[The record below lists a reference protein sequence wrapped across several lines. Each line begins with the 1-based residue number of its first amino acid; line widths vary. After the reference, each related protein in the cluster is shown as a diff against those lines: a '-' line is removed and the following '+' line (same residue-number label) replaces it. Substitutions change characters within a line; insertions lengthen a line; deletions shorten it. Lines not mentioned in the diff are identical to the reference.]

1 MKKSHTRVKKEKGI
15 SFDRPVLEPNAAGI
29 DVGSRQMFVSVP
41 PDRDSQPVRG
51 FDVFTDDLN
60 QLADWLEGC
69 GVTTVAMESTG
80 VYWIPLF
87 EILEQRKLRPCL
99 VDARHMKNV
108 PGRRTGKNAN
118 GSNICIRWGCCDRLF
133 VPLRKSVWCGR

>member
-41 PDRDSQPVRG
+41 PDRDSQPVRV

-99 VDARHMKNV
+99 VDARHMKKCSW
-108 PGRRTGKNAN
+108 PAYGLARMPMDPISAFGGAAATGF
-118 GSNICIRWGCCDRLF
+118 SSR
-133 VPLRKSVWCGR
+133 